1 MSPRPGTGGTA
12 TSRAHLDARQ
22 IWLYS
27 RTNVVVQSNR
37 EEGHVMARRRAPAA
51 AGRTAEEVDLQE
63 RMIAL
68 IRAFGLHK
76 ADQTPCGRPVSVA
89 EAHALMELSRA
100 ETLVQKELAS
110 RLRLEKSTV
119 SRLVGMLEDRGW
131 VERSRSPQDG
141 RALELRL
148 TGAGKRTAEN
158 IAEARRAK
166 FARVLEAIPEEER
179 GSVLEA
185 VRILEE
191 AIRES
196 E

>member
-1 MSPRPGTGGTA
+1 
-12 TSRAHLDARQ
+12 
-22 IWLYS
+22 
-27 RTNVVVQSNR
+27 
-37 EEGHVMARRRAPAA
+37 MARRRAPAA
-51 AGRTAEEVDLQE
+51 AVRTAEVDLQE

-76 ADQTPCGRPVSVA
+76 PNETPCGKPVSVA

-119 SRLVGMLEDRGW
+119 SRLVGILEGRGW
-131 VERSRSPQDG
+131 VERFRSPEDG
-141 RALELRL
+141 RAVELRL
-148 TGAGKRTAEN
+148 TGAGRSTAEG

-166 FARVLEAIPEEER
+166 FARVLKTIPEGER
-179 GSVLEA
+179 ESVLEA
-185 VRILEE
+185 MKILEE
-191 AIRES
+191 AMRES